1 MSEDVPNEMKPASEK
16 SWNASAYDSGHS
28 FVWKYGEEVLALL
41 DPRPGERILDLGC
54 GTGHLTNQIV
64 ARGAEV
70 VGLDKSPAMI
80 ERARALYPELNF
92 EIGDAMEFKVSE
104 PFDAVFSNAAI
115 HWMKDQN
122 AVASSIW
129 RALKMRG
136 RFVAEFGGK
145 GNIEKLRTALRHAL
159 DAGVYIWNREATRR
173 YYPSVGEYATLLE
186 AHKFRVTYVAHID
199 RPTKLDGGESGVRK
213 WLEVF
218 ADNELAAVPA
228 DKRDELFHRVEL
240 ELRPV
245 LFHDGSWFADYK
257 RLRVVAFKEDR

>member
-1 MSEDVPNEMKPASEK
+1 VSETISNEVRPASEK

-41 DPRPGERILDLGC
+41 DPRAGERILDLGC
-54 GTGHLTNQIV
+54 GTGHLTNQIA
-64 ARGAEV
+64 ARGAGV
-70 VGLDKSPAMI
+70 VGLDKSRAMI
-80 ERARALYPELNF
+80 ERARDLYPQLHF
-92 EIGDAMEFKVSE
+92 EIGDATSFKFDEV
-104 PFDAVFSNAAI
+104 FDAIFSNAAI

-122 AVASSIW
+122 AVAASIW
-129 RALKMRG
+129 RALKPRG

-159 DAGVYIWNREATRR
+159 DAGAYIWNRETTRR

-186 AHKFRVTYVAHID
+186 SHKFRVAYAAHID
-199 RPTKLDGGESGVRK
+199 RPTKLEGGESGVRK

-228 DKRDELFHRVEL
+228 DKRDELFYRVEQ
-240 ELRPV
+240 ELRPL
-245 LFHDGSWFADYK
+245 LFHNGSWFADYK
-257 RLRVVAFKEDR
+257 RLRIVAFKDDR